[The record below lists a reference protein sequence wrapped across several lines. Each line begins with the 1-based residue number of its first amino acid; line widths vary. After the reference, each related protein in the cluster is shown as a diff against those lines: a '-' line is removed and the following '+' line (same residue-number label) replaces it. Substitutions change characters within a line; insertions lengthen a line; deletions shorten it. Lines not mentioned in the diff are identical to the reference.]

1 MRLFGSRGK
10 DERESGQQS
19 AMSYRDWSLWF
30 EAFEQA
36 GEDDALLEKARRHSA
51 LITAGTADNF
61 SRRAA
66 EAMSARLNNV
76 GKMLE
81 GGLQRSRTEQD
92 ALRSILNARQSFAD
106 LVRFAELPCWP
117 ESLKSRLRSLIEH
130 HVSER
135 QNHLLESARS
145 DRSGVLTSMLS
156 KNRLDAFQTE
166 PRERDQS
173 MAAAQASAGSSR
185 RNILF

>member
-1 MRLFGSRGK
+1 MRLFGSLGTA
-10 DERESGQQS
+10 EREGGQQP

-36 GEDDALLEKARRHSA
+36 GDDDELLAKARGHNA

-61 SRRAA
+61 TRRAA
-66 EAMSARLNNV
+66 ETMSARLNMV

-81 GGLQRSRTEQD
+81 SGLQRSRTEGD
-92 ALRSILNARQSFAD
+92 ALRSILNARRSFAD

-117 ESLKSRLRSLIEH
+117 ESLQSRLRLLIEH
-130 HVSER
+130 HVAER
-135 QNHLLESARS
+135 QKHLLESARS
-145 DRSGVLTSMLS
+145 DRSGMLTSMLS

-166 PRERDQS
+166 PREPEKAT
-173 MAAAQASAGSSR
+173 AATQASSGSVR